1 MSNSSVSLVTA
12 ILVGIVLFGLG
23 YVWNAFR
30 GARILL
36 KGAKGSV
43 PKARSL
49 YWGSLGRLLK
59 WGAIAVAVVFV
70 LVTWSTRDA
79 SSSSTPPPSPASSSS
94 PSSARR

>member
-1 MSNSSVSLVTA
+1 MSQGSVSVITA

-43 PKARSL
+43 PKARAL

-79 SSSSTPPPSPASSSS
+79 SSGESAPSPTPS
-94 PSSARR
+94 SSARR